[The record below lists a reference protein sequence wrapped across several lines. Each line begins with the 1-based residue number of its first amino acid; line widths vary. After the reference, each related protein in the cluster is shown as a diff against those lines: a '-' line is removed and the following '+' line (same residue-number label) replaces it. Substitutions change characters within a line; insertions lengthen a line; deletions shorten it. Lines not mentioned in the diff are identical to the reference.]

1 MNISEGKDLS
11 KKNQWMIT
19 AMEKNVVDEKCNG
32 WGTVVDETHR
42 GWKNRMNKNEEDENA
57 VNEKHSG

>member
-32 WGTVVDETHR
+32 
-42 GWKNRMNKNEEDENA
+42 
-57 VNEKHSG
+57 